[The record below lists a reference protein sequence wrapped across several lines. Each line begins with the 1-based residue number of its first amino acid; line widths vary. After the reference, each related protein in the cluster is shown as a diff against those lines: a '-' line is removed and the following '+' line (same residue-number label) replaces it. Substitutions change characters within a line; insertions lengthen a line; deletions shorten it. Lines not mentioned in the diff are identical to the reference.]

1 MIPMMM
7 DKKKKGLVAIILE
20 GKDGQRREEVRGED
34 EEPSSDELMMD
45 YSKAMMDAIEK
56 KDVAKFHEALKEWV
70 DCYESHP
77 HEEYEEEEEGEEE
90 EED

>member
-20 GKDGQRREEVRGED
+20 GKDGKRKEEMREEGD
-34 EEPSSDELMMD
+34 EPSADELLMD
-45 YSKAMMDAIEK
+45 YSKAMMKAIEE

-70 DCYESHP
+70 DCYETHP

-90 EED
+90 EG